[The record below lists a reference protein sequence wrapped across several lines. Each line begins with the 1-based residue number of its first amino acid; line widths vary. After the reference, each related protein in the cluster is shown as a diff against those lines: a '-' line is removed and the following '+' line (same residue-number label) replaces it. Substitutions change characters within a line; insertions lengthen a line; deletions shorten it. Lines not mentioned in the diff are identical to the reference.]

1 MYLFVLE
8 VDIHLLDE
16 FLTMKKKYTLPVVFN
31 PLSFSNVVLSK
42 DLLLKTQMWEKNIY
56 TACIFC
62 G

>member
-16 FLTMKKKYTLPVVFN
+16 FLTMKKKYTITVVFN

-56 TACIFC
+56 TACIVC